1 MLATVG
7 SLTEDRLTRYRLRMT
22 VGNAASTPAS
32 DPKPAPTTPRT
43 RRRTS
48 EVRELLLEAATDV
61 FSRKGYA
68 ATTTDDIAAEAGV
81 ARTLIFRHF
90 GSKSDLF
97 RASQL
102 QPFIDLLEGFRE
114 TWNAQQEG
122 VWTEHRL
129 MRTMVAHMY
138 DSFRAHRSGVLG
150 AAEALDPEAAKETR
164 EVLDRVFAD
173 VTEIGKQ
180 EARRRGW
187 FSEDNLDLSIR
198 MIIGTVASMSILDP
212 LFLPAGRTRP
222 SRDQIID
229 HLTALVLYG
238 IRLTPPDEKQPP
250 ISHTAG
256 PDLA

>member
-1 MLATVG
+1 
-7 SLTEDRLTRYRLRMT
+7 MT
-22 VGNAASTPAS
+22 AVN
-32 DPKPAPTTPRT
+32 PAPAQPSAAKTPRT
-43 RRRTS
+43 RRRTA

-61 FSRKGYA
+61 FARKGYA

-102 QPFIDLLEGFRE
+102 QPFIDMVEGFRG
-114 TWNAQQEG
+114 TWNAQQDG

-138 DSFRAHRSGVLG
+138 DSFRAHRSGVIG
-150 AAEALDPEAAKETR
+150 AAEALDPEAARETR
-164 EVLDRVFAD
+164 EVLDRVFAEMA
-173 VTEIGKQ
+173 EIGGR

-198 MIIGTVASMSILDP
+198 MIIGTVASMSVLDP
-212 LFLPAGRTRP
+212 LFLPAGRNRP

-238 IRLTPPDEKQPP
+238 IRLTPPEDV
-250 ISHTAG
+250 
-256 PDLA
+256 

>member
-1 MLATVG
+1 
-7 SLTEDRLTRYRLRMT
+7 MT
-22 VGNAASTPAS
+22 AGN
-32 DPKPAPTTPRT
+32 PAPLPEPNLEPPPESNPGSNSGATPRPPRT

-102 QPFIDLLEGFRE
+102 QPFIDLLEGFRG
-114 TWNAQQEG
+114 TWNAQQDG

-198 MIIGTVASMSILDP
+198 MIIGTVASMSVLDP
-212 LFLPAGRTRP
+212 LFLPAGRSRP

-238 IRLTPPDEKQPP
+238 IRLTPPDGDPTPP
-250 ISHTAG
+250 APPA
-256 PDLA
+256 PDPADAS